1 MAMTNSTKKTTT
13 RKPRATKPKVKAPSE
28 KKASPS
34 AFSVKASANT
44 ELPNNPFV
52 FEVLELASAQR
63 SSAKRVEVLKKY
75 EHDSI
80 KSILIWNFDES
91 VISMIPEGEV
101 PYGDPNE
108 QSVFEGSLSD
118 NIKNETKGGLSAT
131 GQDLDGR
138 NKTSLR
144 REWTSLYHF
153 VKGGNDGLSKTRR
166 EMMFINLLRGLHPK
180 EAELLILVK
189 DGLLTDKYRLTKNIV
204 AEAYPDIT
212 WGGRS

>member
-13 RKPRATKPKVKAPSE
+13 KKTTTRKPRTFKTKTA
-28 KKASPS
+28 ASI
-34 AFSVKASANT
+34 

-52 FEVLELASAQR
+52 FEVLEVVSSQR
-63 SSAKRVEVLKKY
+63 SAAKKVEVLKKY
-75 EHDSI
+75 EHNSI
-80 KSILIWNFDES
+80 KAVLIWNFDES
-91 VISMIPEGEV
+91 VVSVVPEGEV

-108 QSVFEGSLSD
+108 QSAYDGSLSR
-118 NIKNETKGGLSAT
+118 NIANEVKGGQSAT

-144 REWTSLYHF
+144 KEWNILYNF
-153 VKGGNDGLSKTRR
+153 VKGGNDSLTKTRR

-180 EAELLILVK
+180 EAELLCLVK
-189 DGLLTDKYRLTKNIV
+189 DKLLTTKYKLTKANV
-204 AEAYPDIT
+204 SEAYPDID

>member
-13 RKPRATKPKVKAPSE
+13 RKPRVTKPKVKAPAA
-28 KKASPS
+28 KKAAP
-34 AFSVKASANT
+34 AKITANV

-52 FEVLELASAQR
+52 FEVLELASVQR
-63 SSAKRVEVLKKY
+63 SSAKRVEILKKY

-101 PYGDPNE
+101 PYGEPTE
-108 QSVFEGSLSD
+108 QTAYAGSLSE
-118 NIKNETKGGLSAT
+118 NISREMSGGESAT

-144 REWTSLYHF
+144 KEWTNLYNF
-153 VKGGNDGLSKTRR
+153 VKGGNDSLTKTRR
-166 EMMFINLLRGLHPK
+166 EMMFINILRGLHPK
-180 EAELLILVK
+180 EAEILILVK
-189 DGLLTDKYRLTKNIV
+189 DGLLTDKYRLTKNMV
-204 AEAYPDIT
+204 SEAYPDIQ

>member
-13 RKPRATKPKVKAPSE
+13 RKPRVTKPKVKAPAA
-28 KKASPS
+28 KKAAP
-34 AFSVKASANT
+34 AKITANV

-52 FEVLELASAQR
+52 FEVLELASVQR

-80 KSILIWNFDES
+80 KSVLIWNFDES

-108 QSVFEGSLSD
+108 QSAFDGSLSE
-118 NIKNETKGGLSAT
+118 NISREMKGGQSAT

-153 VKGGNDGLSKTRR
+153 VRGGNDALSKTRR
-166 EMMFINLLRGLHPK
+166 EMMFINLHRGLHPR

-189 DGLLTDKYRLTKNIV
+189 DGLLTDKYRLTKNMV

>member
-13 RKPRATKPKVKAPSE
+13 RKPRTTKPKVKAPAA
-28 KKASPS
+28 KKT
-34 AFSVKASANT
+34 ASAKIAANV

-63 SSAKRVEVLKKY
+63 SSAKRVEILKKY
-75 EHDSI
+75 ADNSI

-101 PYGDPNE
+101 PYGDPTE
-108 QSVFEGSLSD
+108 QTVYAGSLSD
-118 NIKNETKGGLSAT
+118 NISREMNGGQSAT

-144 REWTSLYHF
+144 KEWVNLYNF
-153 VKGGNDGLSKTRR
+153 VKGGNDSLTKTRR
-166 EMMFINLLRGLHPK
+166 EMMFINILRGLHPR
-180 EAELLILVK
+180 EAEILILVK
-189 DGLLTDKYRLTKNIV
+189 DGLLTNKYRLTKNMV
-204 AEAYPDIT
+204 SEAYPDIQ

>member
-13 RKPRATKPKVKAPSE
+13 RKPRVTKPKVKAPAA
-28 KKASPS
+28 KKAAP
-34 AFSVKASANT
+34 AKISANT

-63 SSAKRVEVLKKY
+63 SSAKRVEILKKY
-75 EHDSI
+75 ADNSI

-101 PYGDPNE
+101 PYGEPTE
-108 QSVFEGSLSD
+108 QTVYSGSLSE
-118 NIKNETKGGLSAT
+118 NISREMSGGQSAT

-144 REWTSLYHF
+144 KEWTNLYNF
-153 VKGGNDGLSKTRR
+153 VKGGNDSLTKTRR
-166 EMMFINLLRGLHPK
+166 EMMFINILRGLHPK
-180 EAELLILVK
+180 EAEILILVK
-189 DGLLTDKYRLTKNIV
+189 DGLLTDKYRLTKNMV

>member
-13 RKPRATKPKVKAPSE
+13 RKPRTTKPKATE
-28 KKASPS
+28 KKATRSS
-34 AFSVKASANT
+34 FSVKTPANV

-63 SSAKRVEVLKKY
+63 SSAKRVEILKKY
-75 EHDSI
+75 ADNSI

-91 VISMIPEGEV
+91 VISMIPAGEV
-101 PYGDPNE
+101 PYGDPTE
-108 QSVFEGSLSD
+108 QSVYAGSLSE
-118 NIKNETKGGLSAT
+118 NISREMTGGESAT

-144 REWTSLYHF
+144 KEWVNLYNF
-153 VKGGNDGLSKTRR
+153 VKGGNDTLTKTRR
-166 EMMFINLLRGLHPK
+166 EMMFINILRGLHPR
-180 EAELLILVK
+180 EAEILILVK
-189 DGLLTDKYRLTKNIV
+189 DGLLTDKYRLTKNMV
-204 AEAYPDIT
+204 AEAYPDIQ

>member
-13 RKPRATKPKVKAPSE
+13 RKPRVTKPKVKAPAA
-28 KKASPS
+28 KKAAP
-34 AFSVKASANT
+34 AKITANV

-108 QSVFEGSLSD
+108 QSAFDGSLSE
-118 NIKNETKGGLSAT
+118 NISREMDGGQSAT

-153 VKGGNDGLSKTRR
+153 VRGGNDALSKTRR
-166 EMMFINLLRGLHPK
+166 EMMFINLLRGLHPR

-189 DGLLTDKYRLTKNIV
+189 DGLLTDKYRLTKNMV

>member
-13 RKPRATKPKVKAPSE
+13 RKPRVTKPKVKAAA
-28 KKASPS
+28 KIT
-34 AFSVKASANT
+34 ANV

-52 FEVLELASAQR
+52 FEVLELASVQR

-108 QSVFEGSLSD
+108 QSAFDGSLSE
-118 NIKNETKGGLSAT
+118 NISREMKGGQSAT

-144 REWTSLYHF
+144 REWTGLYHF
-153 VKGGNDGLSKTRR
+153 VRGGNDALSKTRR
-166 EMMFINLLRGLHPK
+166 EMMFINLLRGLHPR

-189 DGLLTDKYRLTKNIV
+189 DGLLTDKYRLTKNMV
-204 AEAYPDIT
+204 TEAYPDIT

>member
-13 RKPRATKPKVKAPSE
+13 RKPRVTKPKVKAPAA
-28 KKASPS
+28 KKAAP
-34 AFSVKASANT
+34 AKITANV
-44 ELPNNPFV
+44 ELPSNPFV
-52 FEVLELASAQR
+52 FEVLELASVQR

-108 QSVFEGSLSD
+108 QSAFDGSLSE
-118 NIKNETKGGLSAT
+118 NISREMSGGQSAT

-144 REWTSLYHF
+144 REWTGLYHF
-153 VKGGNDGLSKTRR
+153 VRGGNDALSKTRR
-166 EMMFINLLRGLHPK
+166 EMMFINLLRGLHPR

-189 DGLLTDKYRLTKNIV
+189 DGLLTDKYRLTKNMV
-204 AEAYPDIT
+204 TEAYPDIT